1 MWSTPIRYM
10 RLNFCFGM
18 RVMFSL
24 DTECMVALGHG
35 FFQKA
40 TTCLVP
46 TFSESSRL
54 TLQQERL
61 GELCRRADRRGM
73 GEVR

>member
-10 RLNFCFGM
+10 KLNFCFGM
-18 RVMFSL
+18 RVKFSL

-40 TTCLVP
+40 TTWPVP
-46 TFSESSRL
+46 TSSESNRL
-54 TLQQERL
+54 TIAARETGRALQK
-61 GELCRRADRRGM
+61 G
-73 GEVR
+73 